1 MSSSRRKRN
10 FIIAGVAAL
19 VLMLCM
25 AGIGTVGVLAFIMA
39 RPVDNGQTASVEV
52 VEQPA
57 RVRTPTVVPLP
68 TPKDAKPPRATPKPG
83 QAAPV
88 TPDETGSNSETQLR
102 AIVVPTRDL
111 RDLAL
116 RLRPGLDEVP
126 LVVSEEPQNYAV
138 GDREDFWVSNLDTNT
153 QSQITAELI
162 YKTDEVYAWVEVDQ
176 EFDLRN
182 ISRSIDT
189 FSEESVPRVRE
200 FFGSEWSPGVDG
212 DERLHILHATSMGSR
227 VAGYYSSADQFSR
240 LANEYSNQKEMFYI
254 SLEWLNRSR
263 DYQYY
268 ETVLAHEFQ
277 HMIHWYNDRNE
288 ETWVN
293 EGMSELA
300 QEIAGY
306 PPDTGF
312 ATIFASVPDTQL
324 NTWSDGSSGNGEH
337 YGSSYLFMAYLLQRF
352 GEDATKAV
360 VAHAANGVL
369 GIPLA
374 LQEVGFDF
382 SFEELFADWVVANY
396 VDDPDA
402 LGEPGRFGYQQLSAP
417 EPALDEIHRRF
428 PVDEQES
435 TVRNFGADYIALRGN
450 GDITLY
456 FEGETEARLA
466 DITAYSGEWMWWSNR
481 ADDSNSR
488 LTRAFDFT
496 EVEPGDP
503 IEMEIRMWFD
513 IETDYDYGYVVVS
526 RDGEKWTILPGQ
538 QTTTENPSGNSFGH
552 AYTDLS
558 QGASGAPVWIT
569 ERFDL
574 SDYVGETVFVRLE
587 YVTDDAV
594 NEPGWFVDDIRIDA
608 IDYVT
613 DFEDGADGW
622 ESEGWLLTDNRLD
635 QHWLLQVMILDG
647 DELVDVHRVDV
658 NDEGETSVNISSLG
672 SNDEAI
678 LIISGMTPFTTEV
691 ATYRYWIDQR

>member
-162 YKTDEVYAWVEVDQ
+162 YKTDEVYAWVEVEQ

-324 NTWSDGSSGNGEH
+324 NTWSNGSSGNGEH

-417 EPALDEIHRRF
+417 EPAVDEIHHRF

-526 RDGEKWTILPGQ
+526 RDGEKWTILPGR

-552 AYTDLS
+552 AYTDRS
-558 QGASGAPVWIT
+558 QGAGGAPVWIT

-574 SDYVGETVFVRLE
+574 SDYAGETVFVRLE

-594 NEPGWFVDDIRIDA
+594 NAPGWFVDDIRIDA
-608 IDYVT
+608 IDYAT
-613 DFEDGADGW
+613 DFEDGADEW

-635 QHWLLQVMILDG
+635 QRWLLQVLILDG

-658 NDEGETSVNISSLG
+658 NDEGEASVNISSLG
-672 SNDEAI
+672 GNDEAI
-678 LIISGMTPFTTEV
+678 LIISGVTPFTTEV
-691 ATYRYWIDQR
+691 AAYRYWIDQR

>member
-1 MSSSRRKRN
+1 MNSSRRSRN

-25 AGIGTVGVLAFIMA
+25 AGIGAISVLAFVMS
-39 RPVDNGQTASVEV
+39 RPVGDGQTASVEII
-52 VEQPA
+52 EQPA
-57 RVRTPTVVPLP
+57 QVRTPTTVPRP
-68 TPKDAKPPRATPKPG
+68 TPKDAKPPRATPVPG

-88 TPDETGSNSETQLR
+88 VPDETGSITEAQLST
-102 AIVVPTRDL
+102 IIVPTRDL

-116 RLRPGLDEVP
+116 RLRPELDEVP
-126 LVVSEEPQNYAV
+126 LVVNEEPHNYAV

-153 QSQITAELI
+153 QFQITAELI
-162 YKTDEVYAWVEVDQ
+162 YKTDVVYAWVEADK

-189 FSEESVPRVRE
+189 FSEESVPKVRE

-212 DERLHILHATSMGSR
+212 DERLHILHATGMGSR
-227 VAGYYSSADQFSR
+227 VAGYYSSADQFSN
-240 LANEYSNQKEMFYI
+240 LANQYSNQKEMFYI

-277 HMIHWYNDRNE
+277 HMVHWYNDRNE

-312 ATIFASVPDTQL
+312 AGIFASDPDTQL
-324 NTWSDGSSGNGEH
+324 NTWNDGISGNGAH

-360 VAHAANGVL
+360 VAHEANGVL

-382 SFEELFADWVVANY
+382 SFEDLFADWVVANY

-402 LGEPGRFGYQQLSAP
+402 LGESGRFGYRQLAAP
-417 EPALDEIHRRF
+417 QPAIDEVHRRF
-428 PVDEQES
+428 PVDARES
-435 TVRNFGADYIALRGN
+435 TVRNFGADYIALRGD
-450 GDITLY
+450 GDITLH
-456 FEGETEARLA
+456 FEGETETRLA
-466 DITAYSGEWMWWSNR
+466 DVTAYSGDWMWWSNR

-488 LTRAFDFT
+488 LTREFDFT

-526 RDGEKWTILPGQ
+526 QDGEKWTILPGQ
-538 QTTTENPSGNSFGH
+538 QTTTTNPSGNSFGH
-552 AYTDLS
+552 AYTDRS
-558 QGASGAPVWIT
+558 QGASGEPVWIT

-574 SDYVGETVFVRLE
+574 SDYAGEAVYVRLE

-635 QHWLLQVMILDG
+635 QRWLLQVLILDG
-647 DELVDVHRVDV
+647 DELVDVQRIDV
-658 NDEGETSVNISSLG
+658 NEEGDASVNISSLG
-672 SNDEAI
+672 GNDEAI
-678 LIISGMTPFTTEV
+678 LIISGATPFTTEV
-691 ATYRYWIDQR
+691 ASYRYWIDQR